1 MALLKSCKQK
11 REILVSR
18 LVWDIFGAIVE
29 QKKDSIMAKKIRV
42 ISIYNQLK
50 PKQKKDIIAKAMAL
64 KVINGIR
71 SSIARANM
79 PSLQYY
85 CKNTVG
91 VIIEDRELE
100 RFLGAN
106 CRAQA
111 MSLQQQSRMSQ
122 PEKAALFGGRMS
134 KSA

>member
-1 MALLKSCKQK
+1 
-11 REILVSR
+11 
-18 LVWDIFGAIVE
+18 
-29 QKKDSIMAKKIRV
+29 MAKKIKV

-50 PKQKKDIIAKAMAL
+50 PKQRKDIIAKAMDL

-100 RFLGAN
+100 RFLNAN
-106 CRAQA
+106 CQAQK

-122 PEKAALFGGRMS
+122 AEKMTLFGTRVRQ
-134 KSA
+134 SA